1 MLLPIDR
8 RLAALLL
15 APLLFLAC
23 GRSEKNDEAAAPPVS
38 SAPSPFQIS
47 RIDLGTAIG
56 PDKRVTVPTRLF
68 AADDTIYASVITD
81 GSAPHVTL
89 SARFTFEDGQ
99 VVSEI
104 SQQIAPAGLAASEFH
119 VSNPDGWPQGRYRVE
134 ISADGAPV
142 GSSEFEVR

>member
-15 APLLFLAC
+15 APLLLLAC

-38 SAPSPFQIS
+38 SAPSPFQVS
-47 RIDLGTAIG
+47 RIEMGTAIG
-56 PDKRVTVPTRLF
+56 PDKRVTAPTRLF
-68 AADDTIYASVITD
+68 TAGDTIYASVITD
-81 GSAPHVTL
+81 GNSPPVTL
-89 SARFTFEDGQ
+89 TARFSFEDGQ
-99 VVSEI
+99 VVSEV
-104 SQQIAPAGLAASEFH
+104 SQEIAPAGPAASEFH
-119 VSNPDGWPQGRYRVE
+119 ISNPDGWPQGRYRVE